1 MSVRISA
8 RLPET
13 GMPHTRKT
21 LPERAHAASNNQLNK
36 QPDTDW
42 AAALHGNRAAFET
55 AIAPYM
61 GELLDAARR
70 ELRYRIALGDFG
82 PDDLTAEELLGEV
95 LIRAWNDRHRRPGS
109 LAVRTWLL
117 ALLFRVAKSLAQRE
131 RRFRKM
137 ASISLE
143 APVPPEPIY
152 DDDEEFWE
160 WYQPDEETRW
170 EDVVDAP
177 VATPEAAAAAD
188 EELMRGLDP
197 VAREA
202 FLLFELY
209 RVPLPEVAV
218 VLGRTVKETARL
230 VEEAR
235 NRLGLDSGK
244 QML

>member
-1 MSVRISA
+1 
-8 RLPET
+8 
-13 GMPHTRKT
+13 MPHTRKT
-21 LPERAHAASNNQLNK
+21 SPERADAASSKPRNK
-36 QPDTDW
+36 PDDTDW
-42 AAALHGNRAAFET
+42 AAALHGDRAAFET
-55 AIAPYM
+55 AVAPYM
-61 GELLDAARR
+61 GELLDAAKR

-82 PDDLTAEELLGEV
+82 PDDLTAEELVGEV
-95 LIRAWNDRHRRPGS
+95 LIRAWQDRQRRTAS

-160 WYQPDEETRW
+160 WYQPDEQTRW

-188 EELMRGLDP
+188 EELIRGLDP
-197 VAREA
+197 LVREA
-202 FLLFELY
+202 FLLFELH
-209 RVPLPEVAV
+209 RVPLPEIAVA
-218 VLGRTVKETARL
+218 LGRPVKEVVRL
-230 VEEAR
+230 IEEAR

-244 QML
+244 QMS